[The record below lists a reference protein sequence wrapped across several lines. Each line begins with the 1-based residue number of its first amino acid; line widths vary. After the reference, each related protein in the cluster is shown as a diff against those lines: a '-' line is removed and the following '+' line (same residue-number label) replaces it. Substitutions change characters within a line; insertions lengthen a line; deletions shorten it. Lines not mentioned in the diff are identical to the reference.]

1 LNANACSCGGCDSVN
16 DARRG
21 YGVFLHLAKAEI
33 LASYPLPSGGSYD
46 ETTDTFIPWRQ
57 LIVKP
62 IKSYRGP
69 KKEWLLIYD
78 DECGLPGDVGD
89 ELLIAVYPKAD
100 GNLYSSPCAVSCA
113 LDVN

>member
-1 LNANACSCGGCDSVN
+1 MN
-16 DARRG
+16 DARRV
-21 YGVFLHLAKAEI
+21 YGVFLH

-69 KKEWLLIYD
+69 KKEWLLEYD